1 MTDNKTITVGE
12 FIGLFAVNDA
22 SSLLLDEPSDIY
34 DTVLIRSEAA
44 KLIHRFIKKI
54 LGEKD
59 IDVSLWHAASVL
71 KDLYD
76 CRVCVSD
83 IVEVYLKGIMD
94 AKVTNDGDI
103 IFALKAPVSLKEAK
117 TLVSKTLNVSER
129 TPVKAG
135 DISVNKLKRTD
146 KETALSLIL
155 QSKRAVLIDL
165 RMPADFE
172 TGHMKGA
179 VNIPLSE
186 YVKNPYLAGPE
197 KDALIF
203 FYCENGYK
211 SEIAGNLAL
220 SMGYKNCYVVL

>member
-1 MTDNKTITVGE
+1 MTDNKTITAGE
-12 FIGLFAVNDA
+12 FIGLFELEDA
-22 SSLLLDEPSDIY
+22 SAVLADEPSISCN
-34 DTVLIRSEAA
+34 TVLTRSEAA
-44 KLIHRFIKKI
+44 KLVHRFIKRV

-76 CRVCVSD
+76 CRVCVAD
-83 IVEVYLKGIMD
+83 IAEVYLKGIMGHV
-94 AKVTNDGDI
+94 VTKGGDI
-103 IFALKAPVSLKEAK
+103 VFALREPVLFEEAMAIAEK
-117 TLVSKTLNVSER
+117 TLDASKR
-129 TPVKAG
+129 TPVKAACLTL
-135 DISVNKLKRTD
+135 NTLKTTN

-155 QSKRAVLIDL
+155 ESKRAVLIDL

-186 YVKNPYLAGPE
+186 YVKNPYLAGE
-197 KDALIF
+197 DKDAAIF
-203 FYCENGYK
+203 FLCENGYK

-220 SMGYKNCYVVL
+220 SMGYKDCYVVL

>member
-22 SSLLLDEPSDIY
+22 SSLLLGEPSDIY

-44 KLIHRFIKKI
+44 KLIHRFIKKT

-76 CRVCVSD
+76 CRVCVAD
-83 IVEVYLKGIMD
+83 IAEVYLKGIMGHV
-94 AKVTNDGDI
+94 VTKSGDI
-103 IFALKAPVSLKEAK
+103 VFALREPVLFEEAMAIAEK
-117 TLVSKTLNVSER
+117 TLDASKR
-129 TPVKAG
+129 TPVKTACLTL
-135 DISVNKLKRTD
+135 NTLKTTD

-155 QSKRAVLIDL
+155 ESKRAVLIDL

-186 YVKNPYLAGPE
+186 YVKNPYLAGE
-197 KDALIF
+197 DKYAAIF
-203 FYCENGYK
+203 FLCENGYK

-220 SMGYKNCYVVL
+220 SMGYKDCYVVL